1 MNQILSMQQSQAPN
15 TKPPKQKKPKK
26 EKQINYGRPS
36 DKASIV
42 SIVRVFSVLIILF
55 VLVLIGDATYGM
67 ISSTPTLRDTVN
79 VTANAIGPN
88 VTIRAVGNM
97 PIQSLTYRWG
107 QGEETVVQGNGT
119 VELEATVQIPTG
131 NNILNMAVVDYY
143 GNRSEYQ
150 KQYINEQ
157 NDASKPTIEISVSGN
172 MLNIIATDDVEMS
185 YLTYSWNN
193 GTPTR
198 VDIDA
203 TATDKTVLRTSI
215 EVQRGENT
223 LSIVAVDTEGN
234 TQTRTEN
241 IKGANRPTFNV
252 SADGTNL
259 VIHAQDEEGINKIEI
274 TVDGVTSEADVDNL
288 KELEATQ
295 AITPGEHTVTIKVT
309 NISGLSEEQSFTVTL

>member
-1 MNQILSMQQSQAPN
+1 MCI
-15 TKPPKQKKPKK
+15 
-26 EKQINYGRPS
+26 
-36 DKASIV
+36 
-42 SIVRVFSVLIILF
+42 
-55 VLVLIGDATYGM
+55 
-67 ISSTPTLRDTVN
+67 RD
-79 VTANAIGPN
+79 
-88 VTIRAVGNM
+88 R
-97 PIQSLTYRWG
+97 
-107 QGEETVVQGNGT
+107 
-119 VELEATVQIPTG
+119 
-131 NNILNMAVVDYY
+131 
-143 GNRSEYQ
+143 
-150 KQYINEQ
+150 YINEQ

-259 VIHAQDEEGINKIEI
+259 VINAQDEEGINKIEI